1 MFMNIVHIRHV
12 SIFLRCRFLFK
23 TASFEPLHYQI
34 HVGHCY
40 PNYHWF
46 RDITMLHF
54 STITY
59 SHLAAS
65 PGNQSQMARNKIV
78 QIVIELKSLLSQQTH
93 YENEGKTL
101 IF

>member
-1 MFMNIVHIRHV
+1 
-12 SIFLRCRFLFK
+12 
-23 TASFEPLHYQI
+23 
-34 HVGHCY
+34 
-40 PNYHWF
+40 
-46 RDITMLHF
+46 MLHF

-65 PGNQSQMARNKIV
+65 PGNQSQMASNKIV